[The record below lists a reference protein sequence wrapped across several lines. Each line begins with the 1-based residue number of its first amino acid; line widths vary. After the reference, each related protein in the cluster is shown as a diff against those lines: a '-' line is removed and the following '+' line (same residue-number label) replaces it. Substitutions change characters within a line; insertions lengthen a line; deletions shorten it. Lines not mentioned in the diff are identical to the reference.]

1 MTIPWQAFQKE
12 ALDCLRALVRFD
24 TTNPPGN
31 ERIAADYLAD
41 ALGAHGVE
49 SVIRES
55 APTRANLV
63 ARSRARI
70 RRRAH
75 CCSRRIPM
83 SFRSSDRDGRASRSA
98 AKSSRAAYGA
108 AARST

>member
-1 MTIPWQAFQKE
+1 MKISWQAFQQE
-12 ALDCLRALVRFD
+12 ALDCLRALVRLD

-31 ERIAADYLAD
+31 ERIAADYMAE
-41 ALGAHGVE
+41 ALGAHGIK

-63 ARSRARI
+63 ARYGAPI
-70 RRRAH
+70 RRRAR
-75 CCSRRIPM
+75 CCFRRIRM
-83 SFRSSDRDGRASRSA
+83 SFRSSERDGRASRSA
-98 AKSSRAAYGA
+98 AKSPTAACGA